1 MFCCMPK
8 PHEQNVGH
16 DTGYL
21 IEISRDFAQSLRAHV
36 ESAPRPDNKL
46 FLPNYF
52 QSIIHYTFY
61 HSTSY
66 LGTVTV
72 GYDKQKQFSM
82 SATKINLK
90 YSWTGHVRITEPH
103 RTTKLI
109 KNRLPKCERLICRPK
124 LLRRINVFSM
134 MMERTCM
141 SGLDMA
147 TCLFTYWFLYLFICF
162 LTALLLILMS
172 DIRISI

>member
-1 MFCCMPK
+1 MPK

-36 ESAPRPDNKL
+36 ESAPRPDNNL
-46 FLPNYF
+46 FLPNHF

-66 LGTVTV
+66 LETVTV
-72 GYDKQKQFSM
+72 AHDKQQQFSM
-82 SATKINLK
+82 SATKINLN
-90 YSWTGHVRITEPH
+90 YSWTGHVKITEPR
-103 RTTKLI
+103 RTTKLV
-109 KNRLPKCERLICRPK
+109 KNRVPKCKRLIGRSK
-124 LLRRINVFSM
+124 LLRKINVFST

-141 SGLDMA
+141 SGLDMV
-147 TCLFTYWFLYLFICF
+147 TCLFTYWLFYLFISF
-162 LTALLLILMS
+162 LTALLCILVS